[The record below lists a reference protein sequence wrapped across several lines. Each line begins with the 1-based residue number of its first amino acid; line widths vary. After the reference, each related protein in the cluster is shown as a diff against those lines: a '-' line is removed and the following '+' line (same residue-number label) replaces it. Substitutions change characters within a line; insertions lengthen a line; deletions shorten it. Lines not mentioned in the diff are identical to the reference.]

1 VAALRPEASVSD
13 ELAIARKARDS
24 AAEADDM
31 RAENAKLVE
40 QLDALRAQSSG
51 LAEKPTPIAERKCY
65 RCAAVYI
72 DRKKRVVECQRCGSK
87 LDPIDVLYEFCTKE
101 RNFLADNEHS
111 KKELARI
118 KAEIGALKGDAA
130 KARVT
135 RIECPRGCGKF
146 VAVSH
151 SHPHGVTPHA
161 CYEARA
167 DRHLVPHS
175 AEERWRVLF
184 TEGGKSRWTN
194 LMTATRTATKTDGA
208 RVEEFTGPIGEKA
221 ERARD
226 RAEHER
232 QWRERIAARR

>member
-1 VAALRPEASVSD
+1 MSD

-24 AAEADDM
+24 AAEADDL

-40 QLDALRAQSSG
+40 QLDALRAQSGG
-51 LAEKPTPIAERKCY
+51 LAEKPTPLVEQKCY
-65 RCAAVYI
+65 RCAAVYV

-87 LDPIDVLYEFCTKE
+87 LDPIDVLYEFVTKE

-111 KKELARI
+111 KRELARI
-118 KAEIGALKGDAA
+118 KAEIESLKGDAA
-130 KARVT
+130 KARVK

-146 VAVSH
+146 VAASD

-161 CYEARA
+161 CYEARVGL
-167 DRHLVPHS
+167 HLVPRTT
-175 AEERWRVLF
+175 AERWRVVF
-184 TEGGKSRWTN
+184 VEGPSRWTN
-194 LMTATRTATKTDGA
+194 LMTATRTATNADGA

-226 RAEHER
+226 RAEYER
-232 QWRERIAARR
+232 QWREKMARRS